1 LHVATVNGHVDV
13 VRLLLRHG
21 ADLRIKEGL
30 AGYTALHLAVEREC
44 RPMFDFLLRE
54 CQRAFCLNERTYR
67 GRTAYQLTLDI
78 NSNFAKEAR
87 RELVRHGAISEPLPE
102 SDSESNSDNSED
114 EEMTRSSWSM
124 EYLPAIKTQNTVGVT
139 V

>member
-1 LHVATVNGHVDV
+1 MHVAAVNGHVDV

-21 ADLRIKEGL
+21 ADLRTKEGL

-44 RPMFDFLLRE
+44 RPTFDFLLRE
-54 CQRAFCLNERTYR
+54 CQRASCLDEQTYR

-78 NSNFAKEAR
+78 NNDFAKEAR
-87 RELVRHGAISEPLPE
+87 RELVRCGATTEPLPE
-102 SDSESNSDNSED
+102 SDSESNSDSSED
-114 EEMTRSSWSM
+114 EDMTRSSWSM
-124 EYLPAIKTQNTVGVT
+124 DYLPAIKTQNTVGVT